1 MTGNTVPELV
11 DRQAAVSPGAI
22 ALRHPGGTLTYAALK
37 ARSDELA
44 RTLTAL
50 GVRRETPVALQ
61 VPRGAEA
68 VVLMLAVLKCGGF
81 YVPLDPAHPAA
92 HRDRV
97 LADSG
102 ARLVLTGTAELDV
115 VELDTVDGAIP
126 EAPLPGSSAYLVY
139 TSGSTGVPKGVV
151 ATHEAVVNLVTEP
164 GLGIEPGDR
173 VLQYAPLAFDA
184 STFEIWGA
192 LTRGGTLAI
201 APPGA
206 LGTGDLLEFL
216 EQARISVAWLTAG
229 LFHEL
234 VTTEK
239 RLPGGLRLL
248 FAGGDTVRAD
258 VVRKAAALAPGTLL
272 VNGYGPTECTTFTT
286 LQPGLGE
293 LAADGRN
300 TMPIGRPLAGV
311 TAHVLDDK
319 LLPVPDG
326 EIGQLYVSGVN
337 LARGYHGRPGATATR
352 FVAAPDG
359 TRRYRTGDLVRRLP
373 EGALEFCGRADRQL
387 KIRGFRVEPGE
398 LEACLGEH
406 PEVRAAA
413 ALGVPDQ
420 AGGARLLA
428 YVVPETGEVDLT
440 ALRAWLAERVPA
452 YLVPSS
458 LLQLPALPLSPNGK
472 VDTAALPVPGEP
484 VNEAGPAPVTPAEK
498 LVAETW
504 QAVLGVDAVGMD
516 DNFFELGGDSLR
528 MNRVAAELRRATGL
542 PIALADL
549 LLAETAGDLARSLE
563 TR

>member
-11 DRQAAVSPGAI
+11 DRQAAVTPDAI

-37 ARSDELA
+37 TRSDELA
-44 RTLTAL
+44 GAL
-50 GVRRETPVALQ
+50 AAQGVRREIPVALQ

-81 YVPLDPAHPAA
+81 YVPLDPGHPPA

-102 ARLVLTGTAELDV
+102 ARLVLTGTAELD
-115 VELDTVDGAIP
+115 TVDSAVP
-126 EAPLPGSSAYLVY
+126 EAPLPGNSAYLVY

-184 STFEIWGA
+184 STFEVWGA
-192 LTRGGTLAI
+192 LTRGATLAI

-206 LGTGDLLEFL
+206 LGTGELLEFL
-216 EQARISVAWLTAG
+216 EWAQVSVAWLTAG

-234 VTTEK
+234 VTAEK

-258 VVRKAAALAPGTLL
+258 VVRQAAALAPGTRL

-286 LQPGLGE
+286 LQPGLGA

-300 TMPIGRPLAGV
+300 TVPIGRPLSGV

-319 LLPVPDG
+319 LVPVPDG

-337 LARGYHGRPGATATR
+337 LARGYHDRPGATATR
-352 FVAAPDG
+352 FVAGPDG

-373 EGALEFCGRADRQL
+373 EGALEFCGRADRQV

-398 LEACLGEH
+398 LEACLGAH

-452 YLVPSS
+452 HLVPSS

-484 VNEAGPAPVTPAEK
+484 VTESGPAPVTPAEK

-504 QAVLGVDAVGMD
+504 QAVLGVDAVGMG

-549 LLAETAGDLARSLE
+549 LLAETAGELARSLE
-563 TR
+563 ER

>member
-1 MTGNTVPELV
+1 MTSDTVPELV
-11 DRQAAVSPGAI
+11 DRQAAVSPDAI
-22 ALRHPGGTLTYAALK
+22 ALHHPGGTLSYAALK

-44 RTLTAL
+44 GALAAL

-81 YVPLDPAHPAA
+81 YVPLDPGHPPA

-97 LADSG
+97 IADSG
-102 ARLVLTGTAELDV
+102 ARLVLTGTAELD
-115 VELDTVDGAIP
+115 TVDGVVP
-126 EAPLPGSSAYLVY
+126 EPPLPGNSAYLVY

-151 ATHEAVVNLVTEP
+151 ATHEAVVNLVSEP

-192 LTRGGTLAI
+192 LTRGATLAI

-216 EQARISVAWLTAG
+216 EWARVSVAWLTAG

-234 VTTEK
+234 VTAEK

-258 VVRKAAALAPGTLL
+258 VVRQAAALAPGTRL

-293 LAADGRN
+293 LAADGRS
-300 TMPIGRPLAGV
+300 TMPIGHPLAGV
-311 TAHVLDDK
+311 TAQVLDDK
-319 LLPVPDG
+319 LVPVPDG

-337 LARGYHGRPGATATR
+337 LARGYHDRPGATATR
-352 FVAAPDG
+352 FVAGPGG
-359 TRRYRTGDLVRRLP
+359 TRRYRTGDLVRRLSD
-373 EGALEFCGRADRQL
+373 GTLEFLGRADRQV

-406 PEVRAAA
+406 PDVRAAA

-428 YVVPETGEVDLT
+428 YVVPETDGLDLT

-484 VNEAGPAPVTPAEK
+484 VTEAGPAPVTPAEK

-549 LLAETAGDLARSLE
+549 LLAETAGELARSLDE
-563 TR
+563 R